1 MPLRVS
7 KSAYVTS
14 LVVLA
19 VSAIALGAGIKAAG
33 VYLQKLPIYPAG
45 DRKTDKIP
53 GETPSWKSEGPDHR
67 EPAEVEE
74 VLGTKNYVTRNYFKK
89 VDPKDPSKGL
99 DHSTHLAVHIAYY
112 TGQIDTVP
120 HVPDRCM
127 VGAGMDQVSGGIM
140 VPLNLSR
147 QGWIEDT
154 TVPAALKG
162 KIFTARTIELG
173 NRIRLPLGLENAK
186 LRVSEFT
193 DSKGVHHFAGFFFI
207 ANGTVVSTPE
217 EVRALSFDLMA
228 DYAYYCKVQFNSAQV
243 KSPEQLGELASSFL
257 SEMMPEITRCVPDWV
272 EVQKGEYPADNPHKK
287 KNPLP

>member
-19 VSAIALGAGIKAAG
+19 VSAIAFGAGIKAAG

-53 GETPSWKSEGPDHR
+53 AETPTWISAGPDIR
-67 EPAEVEE
+67 EPPEIEE
-74 VLGTKNYVTRNYFKK
+74 VLGTKNYVSRAYFKK
-89 VDPKDPSKGL
+89 IDPTDKSKGL
-99 DHSTHLAVHIAYY
+99 DHSAHLAVHVAYY

-127 VGAGMDQVSGGIM
+127 VGAGMDMVSSGIM
-140 VPLNLSR
+140 VPLTLSR
-147 QGWIEDT
+147 QGWIEDS
-154 TVPAALKG
+154 TVPNDLKG

-173 NRIRLPLGLENAK
+173 NRVRLPQGLENVK

-193 DSKGVHHFAGFFFI
+193 DKKGVHNFAGFFFI

-217 EVRALSFDLMA
+217 EVRTLSFDLKA
-228 DYAYYCKVQFNSAQV
+228 DYAYYCKVQFNSSLV

-257 SEMMPEITRCVPDWV
+257 SEMMPEIARCVPDWV

-287 KNPLP
+287 KPNP